1 MKIRRAPHCSNRAI
15 FHLYSHHGT
24 IVIIFTIAY
33 QHDYVV
39 IIIIIIIIF
48 LFSYLLLRCI
58 IPFVSPLSLSLFLSF
73 FLSFLFPIVFVS
85 PSLKN
90 KFLFLSL
97 FTILARVIDPRRR
110 GSPVSSLVWRVNQKK
125 WKTASNCPKHKK
137 LLRLQITNEITDF
150 RWWFDRGEGAAHC
163 N

>member
-33 QHDYVV
+33 QHDY
-39 IIIIIIIIF
+39 IIIIIIIIIIVVVVF
-48 LFSYLLLRCI
+48 LSSYLMLRSYYSICSSTL
-58 IPFVSPLSLSLFLSF
+58 SPLSFLPF
-73 FLSFLFPIVFVS
+73 FLSFLFPIVFVPPFT

-110 GSPVSSLVWRVNQKK
+110 GSPVSSLV
-125 WKTASNCPKHKK
+125 
-137 LLRLQITNEITDF
+137 
-150 RWWFDRGEGAAHC
+150 
-163 N
+163 